1 MRWMRWALGV
11 GGLATALACT
21 GMTGGGSAVDALPEV
36 KLVEPW
42 SRMDAPLTG
51 GKVTASDDRLTTV
64 VYDGAQVDAQYTAW
78 KACVGANGFEFE
90 SEVAPDASS
99 KTAFYRKKGKRK
111 LTLTVHGAADVT
123 TVTLA
128 RAE

>member
-1 MRWMRWALGV
+1 MP
-11 GGLATALACT
+11 
-21 GMTGGGSAVDALPEV
+21 GGGSGVDAIPEV

-42 SRMDAPLTG
+42 SRMNAPLTG

-78 KACVGANGFEFE
+78 KSCVDANGFELE
-90 SEVAPDASS
+90 SEVASDASS
-99 KTAFYRKKGKRK
+99 KTAIYGKKGKRK
-111 LTLTVHGAADVT
+111 LTLTVQSAADVT